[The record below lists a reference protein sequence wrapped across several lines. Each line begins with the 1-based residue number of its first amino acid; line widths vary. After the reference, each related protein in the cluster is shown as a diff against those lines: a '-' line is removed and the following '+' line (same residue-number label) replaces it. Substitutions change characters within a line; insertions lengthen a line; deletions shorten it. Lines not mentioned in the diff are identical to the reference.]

1 MNENQEALKT
11 ILKQQKNKLNQID
24 LQTNKAVIHEL
35 LRPLQTQVDEIKQI
49 YENTKKC
56 ANEVNDCLN
65 TVKKGKK
72 LDLDNQPQQEKDFV
86 DKFDNYISAHQQ
98 LRTKFNE
105 ADDLAQTYKQKFKDL
120 ETFES
125 ESYLKNLNKMNR
137 ELRDLEQRSAK
148 GQQELESRIE
158 AVNRR
163 YNLVLPATYIDA
175 IQKNIKN
182 IDLLKV
188 KESIDERL
196 GGEFDYNEFQAD
208 IDKIIYEVKKDK
220 DQYMLD
226 MKQFDVYVPEKPSKA
241 DRDYFEQI
249 QNAPSILDTL
259 KQRIN
264 AIKIQAGAEP
274 SVIPVSTAQQ
284 PAGRG
289 SHAVRTTLLPAAQ
302 PSKLS
307 TTAIT
312 SAPTQ
317 APQPSTILT
326 KPKKSN
332 MFNKPEHLRRI
343 HSKPMPCA
351 VDLRFRKLQP
361 DSGDY
366 NTFFDDPDPRDAADV
381 ERRQN
386 EPYADQLGKEYAA
399 QKQREEDNKPLEP
412 DFTKRKEPAKLPP
425 SRPVNQDSLPRGG
438 TK

>member
-1 MNENQEALKT
+1 MLHHQNEVLITHAQLMNENQEALKT
-11 ILKQQKNKLNQID
+11 ILKQQKNKLNQMD

-148 GQQELESRIE
+148 GQQELESRID

-182 IDLLKV
+182 IDLLKA

-264 AIKIQAGAEP
+264 AIKIQA
-274 SVIPVSTAQQ
+274 
-284 PAGRG
+284 
-289 SHAVRTTLLPAAQ
+289 
-302 PSKLS
+302 K
-307 TTAIT
+307 
-312 SAPTQ
+312 
-317 APQPSTILT
+317 
-326 KPKKSN
+326 
-332 MFNKPEHLRRI
+332 
-343 HSKPMPCA
+343 
-351 VDLRFRKLQP
+351 D
-361 DSGDY
+361 
-366 NTFFDDPDPRDAADV
+366 
-381 ERRQN
+381 
-386 EPYADQLGKEYAA
+386 
-399 QKQREEDNKPLEP
+399 
-412 DFTKRKEPAKLPP
+412 
-425 SRPVNQDSLPRGG
+425 
-438 TK
+438 